1 MTSSRASTKKSS
13 IIALLALVA
22 LLLVSTPT
30 TSATAIASRDVQLFK
45 RRFGQE
51 NPTVLN
57 DVRAL
62 GRLPGSPPDGRFD
75 QIAGAF
81 IGTLLAAADPCAR
94 YPLADEVVERGK
106 MFGFADQAIKVARQ
120 LVGVEKNFNPF
131 AGDKAHPAFCN
142 DPALPKSEEL
152 RCILPQVDPVSGG
165 NGGLSAAEF
174 NAKAV
179 ATMTVQNANKCAG
192 MSVRQQ
198 VLAAGFKDVVSNA
211 GAAPTNPQQ
220 PPAATTTPTPEDPN
234 KGGKNGGNKGNGN
247 NDGQCTATAT
257 VTMTVTVTA
266 GSGAAAPTEAP
277 NAPSTG
283 GSSGSNVQTFT
294 GALFGKPAPPV
305 NFVGGTRPFQVIV
318 GGKLNGDFLQAGA
331 ALGRSCDVQHNQC
344 ANEVNSQ
351 RVKGS
356 VGQCD
361 QQNNECHA
369 AIAQGQASAAKLQQ
383 GGK

>member
-1 MTSSRASTKKSS
+1 MTSKRVSTKNSS
-13 IIALLALVA
+13 ILALLALVA

-62 GRLPGSPPDGRFD
+62 SRLPGSPPDGRFD

-106 MFGFADQAIKVARQ
+106 KFGFADQAIKVARQ
-120 LVGVEKNFNPF
+120 LVAVEKNFNPF
-131 AGDKAHPAFCN
+131 AGDKAHPAFCDN
-142 DPALPKSEEL
+142 PALPESAEL
-152 RCILPQVDPVSGG
+152 RCILPQVDPASGG

-174 NAKAV
+174 NAKAAATV
-179 ATMTVQNANKCAG
+179 AGQNANKCAG

-198 VLAAGFKDVVSNA
+198 VLAAGFKDIVGEARNSG

-220 PPAATTTPTPEDPN
+220 PPAATTTPAPEDPN
-234 KGGKNGGNKGNGN
+234 KGKNGGNKGN
-247 NDGQCTATAT
+247 DGQCNPT
-257 VTMTVTVTA
+257 VTVTMTMTVTVTA
-266 GSGAAAPTEAP
+266 GSGAAAPTTAP
-277 NAPSTG
+277 AAPSTG
-283 GSSGSNVQTFT
+283 SGSNVQTFT

-305 NFVGGTRPFQVIV
+305 NFVGGARPFQVIV

-351 RVKGS
+351 RAKGS

-369 AIAQGQASAAKLQQ
+369 AIAQGQAAAAKLQQ